1 MTPNPNE
8 LGRVPGIKPVR
19 VTPAMEAGI
28 VGHIWPIKKI
38 VWLP

>member
-8 LGRVPGIKPVR
+8 IGRGVRYQTVR

-28 VGHIWPIKKI
+28 VGHIWSLKKI